1 MRVPGVRSPET
12 LNCTEGGEFQFQFSL
27 QAAQQ
32 RPQVDFFSSL
42 LAFFGKGQQRY
53 IPRPAN
59 GSCQMTLM
67 SVACSRYATRDDLPA
82 FRQIISEER
91 NVFINDMTHFI
102 GTEATKLAALK
113 KPRSFQILLLNK
125 HFLV

>member
-1 MRVPGVRSPET
+1 MG
-12 LNCTEGGEFQFQFSL
+12 
-27 QAAQQ
+27 
-32 RPQVDFFSSL
+32 FFSSL
-42 LAFFGKGQQRY
+42 LTFFGKGQKRY

-67 SVACSRYATRDDLPA
+67 PVACSRYATRDDLPA

-91 NVFINDMTHFI
+91 NVFIIDMTHFI